1 MDNYL
6 TKTSETERPEFEIPD
21 FIENMGPEQIHERMM
36 ASLPEDIDKMPGG
49 FPFDYTMPTATIASE
64 LVHYHLVRGLMA
76 AFPEYAWGDW
86 LDLHAKQAHLSRK
99 PANKASGSLTF
110 TGKPGTVIPKG
121 SMFCTAATDAGPSID
136 FVTEEEAVIGEE
148 GRAAAAITAF
158 EAGKKGNVSQGAIVL
173 AVRPISGLTSVTN
186 QEAVT
191 GGAEEETDDA
201 LYSRIQMENSMQSYS
216 YIGNDNDYIRWAKEV
231 PGVGDCIVM
240 PAWDGP
246 GTVKLVL
253 VDQNGEPAN
262 EKIIQDV
269 YSHIVSEED
278 RSKRLLPTACS
289 QLTVTAAAGLSISY
303 ICTGLIYDKDTTTLE
318 QAAAEF
324 EQAVQQVYSEA
335 RESGTLIYNRVRSLI
350 TDLPGI
356 ADFETF
362 LINGEEKNIVLSKEE
377 YPVTETVSFN

>member
-1 MDNYL
+1 M
-6 TKTSETERPEFEIPD
+6 
-21 FIENMGPEQIHERMM
+21 
-36 ASLPEDIDKMPGG
+36 
-49 FPFDYTMPTATIASE
+49 
-64 LVHYHLVRGLMA
+64 
-76 AFPEYAWGDW
+76 
-86 LDLHAKQAHLSRK
+86 
-99 PANKASGSLTF
+99 
-110 TGKPGTVIPKG
+110 
-121 SMFCTAATDAGPSID
+121 
-136 FVTEEEAVIGEE
+136 
-148 GRAAAAITAF
+148 
-158 EAGKKGNVSQGAIVL
+158 
-173 AVRPISGLTSVTN
+173 
-186 QEAVT
+186 
-191 GGAEEETDDA
+191 
-201 LYSRIQMENSMQSYS
+201 
-216 YIGNDNDYIRWAKEV
+216 

-335 RESGTLIYNRVRSLI
+335 RESGTLIYNRVRGLI